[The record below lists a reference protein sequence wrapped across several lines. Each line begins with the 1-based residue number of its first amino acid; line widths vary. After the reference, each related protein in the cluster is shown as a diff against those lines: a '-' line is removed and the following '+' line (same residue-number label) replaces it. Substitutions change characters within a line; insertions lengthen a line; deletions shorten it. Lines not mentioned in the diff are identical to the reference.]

1 SIAGAGDLSGSA
13 SASVAMV
20 SALTGAGTIGA
31 DGVGAA
37 ILASALVGAGSVS
50 ADAIGAFLAAAG
62 LTGAG
67 TVAVTLTAP
76 ASIAAPL
83 TGAGALAVSLYAQGN
98 MTAALGQDVTEVSPD
113 AIRTLADY
121 LDGHPDT
128 GICGPR
134 IVFPD
139 GTFQS
144 CGYRFPTV
152 WSEIRQSKNVNRLVK
167 ALVGPETFPADWP
180 EARDVDWV
188 DGACLMIRREVIDR
202 IGPLDEQFFLYAEE
216 LDWCFNARKA
226 GWRVAAV
233 PAAGI
238 VHHQGKSSAQVSDRS
253 LEYFMDTRLRYYRK
267 NRGLAVALFV
277 SAVYGAGCLKQ
288 WRSEPRK
295 SRVKLRAVSRW
306 WAGLFGRAR

>member
-1 SIAGAGDLSGSA
+1 MCEMPTPDVTVSLVSFNTRDLLRAALQAVEASRGVSCEVFVVDNGSA
-13 SASVAMV
+13 
-20 SALTGAGTIGA
+20 
-31 DGVGAA
+31 DG
-37 ILASALVGAGSVS
+37 S
-50 ADAIGAFLAAAG
+50 ADMVQAEFPAARLIRNPDNRGFAAANN
-62 LTGAG
+62 LAIRRAAG
-67 TVAVTLTAP
+67 RYVLLLNP
-76 ASIAAPL
+76 
-83 TGAGALAVSLYAQGN
+83 
-98 MTAALGQDVTEVSPD
+98 DTEVSPD

-121 LDGHPDT
+121 LDRHPDT

-202 IGPLDEQFFLYAEE
+202 IGPLDEQYFLYAEE